1 MGSFPGYL
9 FRALHWKQHAMYKN
23 KWEVGKQLWESEKEM
38 KAEKKVPPRFVDE
51 TSGMPYVAQVT
62 SKYDEP
68 ELDDAIGRQKKWR
81 ESG

>member
-1 MGSFPGYL
+1 MI
-9 FRALHWKQHAMYKN
+9 Q
-23 KWEVGKQLWESEKEM
+23 
-38 KAEKKVPPRFVDE
+38 VDE

-81 ESG
+81 ESGKAMLCFTSMVLMIVPPYEQVCTL